1 VITVDLNSD
10 IGEGLGQWPM
20 GDDEALLG
28 IVTSANIACGF
39 HAGDPSIMRR
49 TCEIA
54 ARSGVAIGAHV
65 AYPDLAGFGR
75 RFIDIAPNELADVV
89 TYQIGALL
97 AIANSAGSR
106 VSYVKP
112 HGALYNAIVTHEAQA
127 AAVVAGV
134 AACGRLPLMGLSHSV
149 ALRLAAQ
156 ADLPTVTEGYV
167 DRAYNNDGSL
177 VSRLLPGAVLHDV
190 DLIAERAVRMVI
202 HGTVTAI
209 DGSEIQPGFDS
220 LCVHGDTPQAVQIAG
235 AVRDALAAAD
245 VTLRPFV
252 HSTKGASGH

>member
-1 VITVDLNSD
+1 MITIDLNGD

-28 IVTSANIACGF
+28 IITSANIACGF

-54 ARSGVAIGAHV
+54 ARLGVTIGAHV
-65 AYPDLAGFGR
+65 SYPDLAGFGR
-75 RFIDIAPNELADVV
+75 RFIDIAPTELADVV
-89 TYQIGALL
+89 TYQIGALQ
-97 AIANSAGSR
+97 AIALAAGSR

-112 HGALYNAIVTHEAQA
+112 HGALYNTIVTHEAQA

-134 AACGRLPLMGLSHSV
+134 AACGPLPLMGLANSTV
-149 ALRLAAQ
+149 LRRAAQ
-156 ADLPTVTEGYV
+156 AGLSTVTEGFV
-167 DRAYNNDGSL
+167 DRAYNSDGSL

-190 DLIAERAVRMVI
+190 EFVAARAVRMVTNKSVI
-202 HGTVTAI
+202 AI
-209 DGSEIQPGFDS
+209 DGSEIEVDFNS
-220 LCVHGDTPQAVQIAG
+220 LCVHGDTPEALQIAG

-245 VTLRPFV
+245 ISLRPFP
-252 HSTKGASGH
+252 T

>member
-1 VITVDLNSD
+1 MITIDLNGD

-28 IVTSANIACGF
+28 IITSANIACGF

-54 ARSGVAIGAHV
+54 ARLGVAIGAHV
-65 AYPDLAGFGR
+65 SYPDLAGFGR
-75 RFIDIAPNELADVV
+75 RFIDIAPTELTDVV
-89 TYQIGALL
+89 TYQIGALQ
-97 AIANSAGSR
+97 AIALAAGSR

-112 HGALYNAIVTHEAQA
+112 HGALYNTIVTHEAQA

-134 AACGRLPLMGLSHSV
+134 AACGPLPLMGLAHSTV
-149 ALRLAAQ
+149 LRRAAQ
-156 ADLPTVTEGYV
+156 AGLPTVTEGFV
-167 DRAYNNDGSL
+167 DRAYNSDGSL

-190 DLIAERAVRMVI
+190 EFVAARAVRMVTNKSVI
-202 HGTVTAI
+202 AI
-209 DGSEIQPGFDS
+209 DGSEIEVDFNS
-220 LCVHGDTPQAVQIAG
+220 LCVHGDTPEAVQIAG

-245 VTLRPFV
+245 ISLRPFP
-252 HSTKGASGH
+252 T

>member
-1 VITVDLNSD
+1 MITIDLNGD

-28 IVTSANIACGF
+28 IITSANIACGF

-54 ARSGVAIGAHV
+54 ARLGVTIGAHV
-65 AYPDLAGFGR
+65 SYPDLAGFGR
-75 RFIDIAPNELADVV
+75 RFIDIAPTELADVV
-89 TYQIGALL
+89 TYQIGALQ
-97 AIANSAGSR
+97 AIALAAGSR

-112 HGALYNAIVTHEAQA
+112 HGALYNTIVTHEAQA

-134 AACGRLPLMGLSHSV
+134 AACGPLPLMGLANSTV
-149 ALRLAAQ
+149 LRRAAQ
-156 ADLPTVTEGYV
+156 AGLSTVAEGFV
-167 DRAYNNDGSL
+167 DRAYNSDGSL

-190 DLIAERAVRMVI
+190 EFVAARAVRMVTNKSVI
-202 HGTVTAI
+202 AI
-209 DGSEIQPGFDS
+209 DGSEIEVDFNS
-220 LCVHGDTPQAVQIAG
+220 LCVHGDTPEALQIAG

-245 VTLRPFV
+245 ISLRPFL
-252 HSTKGASGH
+252 T